1 MKIIDVHAREI
12 LDSRGFPAVEAE
24 ITLEDGIK
32 ALGGVPSG
40 SSTGQSEAVE
50 LRDKDNSRYFG
61 KGVLKAME
69 NIKGPI
75 KQAITGQDA
84 YDQRLIDKIM
94 IDLDGT
100 ENKSRLGG
108 NAIVGVSMAVCR
120 VAARSQKI
128 PLYEYFGKLSGN
140 TKFIMPQPLVLV
152 LEGGKHGNWS
162 TDCQEYLVVP
172 KKEAFGTFKE
182 RIRVGAEIFH
192 ALEKI
197 LDEKGYATGVGFEG
211 AFMPKEMK
219 SNEEAFQLMIEATE
233 KAGYKIGEQ
242 IVLGIDGAAS
252 EFFLPADMSAKALA
266 SAEASAKEGQDGK
279 YVLKSEGGTVLN
291 REEWMEKVIGWTKKY
306 PLWSMEDMFAE
317 EDWESWTT
325 FTSRL
330 GNQIQIVGDDLLATN
345 VKRIQKAIDLKSV
358 NSVLIKL
365 NQIGTV
371 SETLNAIAL
380 ADKAGFTTI
389 ISHRGGETNDDMIA
403 DLCVGSGSWQSKF
416 GGPDRGE
423 RVAKYNRLLRIEER
437 LSVS

>member
-61 KGVLKAME
+61 KGVLKAIE

-128 PLYEYFGKLSGN
+128 PLYEYFGHLSD
-140 TKFIMPQPLVLV
+140 TKEFTMPQPLVLV

-162 TDCQEYLVVP
+162 TDCQEYFVIP
-172 KKEAFGTFKE
+172 KKEAFATFKE

-192 ALEKI
+192 SLEKI
-197 LDEKGYATGVGFEG
+197 LAEKGYSTGVGFEG

-219 SNEEAFQLMIEATE
+219 SNEEAFQLMVEAIE
-233 KAGYKIGEQ
+233 KAGYEAVDQ
-242 IVLGIDGAAS
+242 ILLGIDAASS
-252 EFFLPADMSAKALA
+252 EFFLPA
-266 SAEASAKEGQDGK
+266 EKEGQDGK
-279 YVLKSEGGTVLN
+279 YLLKSEGGTLLT
-291 REEWMEKVIGWTKKY
+291 REEWMEKIIGWTKKY

-317 EDWESWTT
+317 EDWEGWQELTAGAGS
-325 FTSRL
+325 SL
-330 GNQIQIVGDDLLATN
+330 QIVGDDLLTTN

>member
-1 MKIIDVHAREI
+1 
-12 LDSRGFPAVEAE
+12 
-24 ITLEDGIK
+24 
-32 ALGGVPSG
+32 
-40 SSTGQSEAVE
+40 
-50 LRDKDNSRYFG
+50 
-61 KGVLKAME
+61 
-69 NIKGPI
+69 
-75 KQAITGQDA
+75 
-84 YDQRLIDKIM
+84 
-94 IDLDGT
+94 
-100 ENKSRLGG
+100 
-108 NAIVGVSMAVCR
+108 
-120 VAARSQKI
+120 
-128 PLYEYFGKLSGN
+128 
-140 TKFIMPQPLVLV
+140 
-152 LEGGKHGNWS
+152 
-162 TDCQEYLVVP
+162 
-172 KKEAFGTFKE
+172 
-182 RIRVGAEIFH
+182 
-192 ALEKI
+192 
-197 LDEKGYATGVGFEG
+197 
-211 AFMPKEMK
+211 
-219 SNEEAFQLMIEATE
+219 MIEATE

-252 EFFLPADMSAKALA
+252 EFFLPA
-266 SAEASAKEGQDGK
+266 EKEGQDGK

-423 RVAKYNRLLRIEER
+423 RVAKYNRLLRLEER